1 MNRHNLI
8 FYISVMFFD
17 NNRGSNL
24 IYHKTRNLSKLI
36 GLISQLNEYIEAEPR
51 YDLRPT
57 YEVGRIAPLLYQ
69 TQS

>member
-1 MNRHNLI
+1 
-8 FYISVMFFD
+8 MFFD

-24 IYHKTRNLSKLI
+24 IYHKTRNLSKLIKLI

-57 YEVGRIAPLLYQ
+57 YEVGRRWDVLHPYYIKSNL
-69 TQS
+69 S